1 MMKQLKIK
9 KRVKNNAIFHIN
21 SIIIPPINQYPIPT
35 DGWLQWVFEFPN
47 KVTCEAFLEQEGEAL
62 VAHVHTQFIKVPH
75 EIKDVQCLTD
85 KEAVD
90 LNKEL
95 GHVTPWKRVP
105 SDKNRLLPKGA

>member
-1 MMKQLKIK
+1 MPHFISILLS
-9 KRVKNNAIFHIN
+9 FPLLIN
-21 SIIIPPINQYPIPT
+21 TPIPT

-62 VAHVHTQFIKVPH
+62 VAHVHTQFIRVPH

-95 GHVTPWKRVP
+95 GHVTPWKSVP